1 MSKIKCAKSP
11 EICIKQVSSTEDRVK
26 GKVMEDPNVP
36 ERQEAKKKI
45 KNEQMDS
52 TGEVAADSSPYL
64 TPNP

>member
-1 MSKIKCAKSP
+1 
-11 EICIKQVSSTEDRVK
+11 
-26 GKVMEDPNVP
+26 MEDPNVP

-52 TGEVAADSSPYL
+52 TGDVAADSSPYL

>member
-1 MSKIKCAKSP
+1 
-11 EICIKQVSSTEDRVK
+11 
-26 GKVMEDPNVP
+26 MEDPNVP
-36 ERQEAKKKI
+36 ERQEAKKK

>member
-1 MSKIKCAKSP
+1 MQNPQKSVF
-11 EICIKQVSSTEDRVK
+11 KQVSSTEDRVK